1 MATPLQFNPA
11 QEQAVAD
18 ILSRPRAANTGPFA
32 QFLNVYDAFQERREA
47 LGLSNP
53 GTVEN
58 IAREVQ
64 RDVFLNNSSFS
75 GLRAEL
81 TKAFSAAPLFQV
93 AHSLSMGSQVMP
105 PYSYMVLYGSP
116 RVFMQGNLDN
126 ELAFS
131 GRFNWRWTSAFVSK
145 AAVQLTSQGNM
156 VSLENDYTGADFSA
170 SLKAVNPS
178 ILDGGI
184 TGMLMAS
191 YLQAVTPKLSL
202 GIDAFWTRPA
212 MAYPP
217 ELNVS
222 YAARYRA
229 VDWMACGQIIPDR
242 GVLEASY
249 WRRLTDKVET
259 GINCNLAFAGIGP
272 GGPMAGP
279 QKEGNVTIGAKYD
292 FRQSSY
298 RAQIDN
304 QGKVSCLLEKMIA
317 PPIRVTFSGEIDH
330 KSNAAKLGL
339 AVAIEAADEAVM
351 EQQEQQ
357 GVAMSAGSIPF

>member
-1 MATPLQFNPA
+1 
-11 QEQAVAD
+11 
-18 ILSRPRAANTGPFA
+18 
-32 QFLNVYDAFQERREA
+32 
-47 LGLSNP
+47 
-53 GTVEN
+53 
-58 IAREVQ
+58 
-64 RDVFLNNSSFS
+64 
-75 GLRAEL
+75 
-81 TKAFSAAPLFQV
+81 
-93 AHSLSMGSQVMP
+93 
-105 PYSYMVLYGSP
+105 
-116 RVFMQGNLDN
+116 MQGNLDN

-131 GRFNWRWTSAFVSK
+131 GRFNWRWTSAFVTK
-145 AAVQLTSQGNM
+145 TAVQLTSQGNM

-191 YLQAVTPKLSL
+191 YLQAVTSKLSL

-330 KSNAAKLGL
+330 KSVSLVIFKFGYKY
-339 AVAIEAADEAVM
+339 
-351 EQQEQQ
+351 
-357 GVAMSAGSIPF
+357 

>member
-1 MATPLQFNPA
+1 
-11 QEQAVAD
+11 
-18 ILSRPRAANTGPFA
+18 
-32 QFLNVYDAFQERREA
+32 
-47 LGLSNP
+47 
-53 GTVEN
+53 
-58 IAREVQ
+58 
-64 RDVFLNNSSFS
+64 
-75 GLRAEL
+75 
-81 TKAFSAAPLFQV
+81 
-93 AHSLSMGSQVMP
+93 
-105 PYSYMVLYGSP
+105 
-116 RVFMQGNLDN
+116 MQGNLDN
-126 ELAFS
+126 DLQFS
-131 GRFNWRWTSAFVSK
+131 GRFNWRWTSALVSK
-145 AAVQLTSQGNM
+145 SAVQLTSQGNM

-178 ILDGGI
+178 LLDGGV
-184 TGMLMAS
+184 TGMIMAS

-202 GIDAFWTRPA
+202 GIDAFWSRPA

-292 FRQSSY
+292 FRTSSF

-304 QGKVSCLLEKMIA
+304 QGKVSCLLEKLIA

-330 KSNAAKLGL
+330 KQVCCNIPTNIEKFTNVILERRQARSCRRDRSRRRSSNGAAR
-339 AVAIEAADEAVM
+339 
-351 EQQEQQ
+351 
-357 GVAMSAGSIPF
+357 AGWCRRVCWCHPILNASSHLVPTIIS

>member
-1 MATPLQFNPA
+1 
-11 QEQAVAD
+11 
-18 ILSRPRAANTGPFA
+18 
-32 QFLNVYDAFQERREA
+32 
-47 LGLSNP
+47 
-53 GTVEN
+53 
-58 IAREVQ
+58 
-64 RDVFLNNSSFS
+64 
-75 GLRAEL
+75 
-81 TKAFSAAPLFQV
+81 
-93 AHSLSMGSQVMP
+93 
-105 PYSYMVLYGSP
+105 
-116 RVFMQGNLDN
+116 MQGNLDN

-131 GRFNWRWTSAFVSK
+131 GRFNWRWTSAFVTK
-145 AAVQLTSQGNM
+145 TAVQLTSQGNM

-178 ILDGGI
+178 LLDGGI

-330 KSNAAKLGL
+330 K
-339 AVAIEAADEAVM
+339 AVSFVEFKSDYEY
-351 EQQEQQ
+351 
-357 GVAMSAGSIPF
+357 